1 MIVGAPAAV
10 PGTTAELA
18 EEYEPVPA
26 AFTAATW
33 NVYDVPFDN
42 PVTLADAPELVP
54 SANVDQLEPESELY
68 CTT

>member
-1 MIVGAPAAV
+1 VIVGAPATV

-18 EEYEPVPA
+18 EEYEPAPA

-33 NVYDVPFDN
+33 NVYDVPFVN
-42 PVTLADAPELVP
+42 PVTRADVPELVP
-54 SANVDQLEPESELY
+54 SANVDHEPEPAFT